1 MNTKEATNKMWGK
14 KKPKKTHQT
23 IQAPTEKKKKLHTDL
38 LWKRNP
44 LECEGQGSEVIR
56 ITVEDK
62 STKKMSL
69 TYNKS
74 WAFLSNSKD
83 LITGR
88 DINE

>member
-1 MNTKEATNKMWGK
+1 MHTQEKNLYSF
-14 KKPKKTHQT
+14 
-23 IQAPTEKKKKLHTDL
+23 IVEKKSTRM
-38 LWKRNP
+38 WR
-44 LECEGQGSEVIR
+44 QGSKVIS

-69 TYNKS
+69 PYNKS
-74 WAFLSNSKD
+74 WVFLSNSKG